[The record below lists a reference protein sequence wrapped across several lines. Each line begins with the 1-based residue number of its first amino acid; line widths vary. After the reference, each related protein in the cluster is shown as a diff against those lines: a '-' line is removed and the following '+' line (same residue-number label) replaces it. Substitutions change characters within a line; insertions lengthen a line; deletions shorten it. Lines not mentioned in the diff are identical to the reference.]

1 MVSWIIGGII
11 LAAAFFW
18 VLAVYQKAVLKGK
31 ARKRAAGE

>member
-1 MVSWIIGGII
+1 MEWVIGII
-11 LAAAFFW
+11 VLVVAIGW